1 MRYKYPIVLVREQD
15 EFWAYIPDLPGVYGR
30 GRTRVAAKKDIRT
43 ALQLYIEDCEAA
55 GDPIPR
61 SGAQVVEVGT
71 VSVAVG
77 A

>member
-1 MRYKYPIVLVREQD
+1 MRCTYPVVLVKERG

-30 GRTRVAAKKDIRT
+30 GPTRRAAKQDIRA

-55 GDPIPR
+55 ADPVPR
-61 SGAQVVEVGT
+61 SAAEVVEVDK